1 MQEQENVRMHVVVVT
16 GMSGSGKSVV
26 MDVLEDIGYYC
37 IDNLPPQLIG
47 KFVEICRESE
57 NHLQKL
63 AIAADLRS
71 GDMFTDA
78 YRTLLEMKQ
87 QADLDVKILYIEAED
102 EVIIKRYKE
111 TRRKHPLDERFGG
124 CLHNAIAYEREQ
136 LLRVKGIADYYIE
149 TSYFSASQL
158 KEQIREIFLDNSSDS
173 MSIKVT
179 SFGFK
184 YGVSTES
191 DLVFD
196 VRFLPNPYYEEALR
210 PKTGEDADVQDFVM
224 KNAEAG
230 IFLNKLEDM
239 LTFLLPQYI
248 REGKNQLVVAVGC
261 TGGKH
266 RSVTVANGLYQRLKN
281 KNYSVKTEHRDI
293 VRDALRKS

>member
-1 MQEQENVRMHVVVVT
+1 MQKKKRMHVVIVT
-16 GMSGSGKSVV
+16 GMSGSGKSCV

-57 NHLQKL
+57 NHLKKL

-78 YRTLLEMKQ
+78 YHVLVELERQ
-87 QADLDVKILYIEAED
+87 GDLDVKILYIEAAD
-102 EVIIKRYKE
+102 EVLIKRYKE
-111 TRRKHPLDERFGG
+111 TRRKHPLDEKFRG
-124 CLHNAIAYEREQ
+124 CLHDAIAYERQQ
-136 LLRVKGIADYYIE
+136 LLPVKGIADYYIE

-158 KEQIREIFLDNSSDS
+158 KKQIREIFLENSYDFL
-173 MSIKVT
+173 SIKVT

-196 VRFLPNPYYEEALR
+196 VRCLPNPYYIEELR
-210 PKTGEDADVQDFVM
+210 HHTGCEACVQDYVM
-224 KNAEAG
+224 KFEQSQ
-230 IFLNKLEDM
+230 ILLQKLKDLLDFLIPL
-239 LTFLLPQYI
+239 YI
-248 REGKNQLVVAVGC
+248 QEGKSRLVIAFGC

-266 RSVTVANGLYQRLKN
+266 RSITFTELIGDYLISKGMHV
-281 KNYSVKTEHRDI
+281 VKQHRDI
-293 VRDALRKS
+293 GKDRP

>member
-196 VRFLPNPYYEEALR
+196 VRFLPNPYYI
-210 PKTGEDADVQDFVM
+210 
-224 KNAEAG
+224 AE
-230 IFLNKLEDM
+230 LKE
-239 LTFLLPQYI
+239 
-248 REGKNQLVVAVGC
+248 C
-261 TGGKH
+261 TGLEP
-266 RSVTVANGLYQRLKN
+266 A
-281 KNYSVKTEHRDI
+281 VKSACRNMSCPLSSPA
-293 VRDALRKS
+293 RCWKSSKICWIF